1 MGFKVVAQ
9 LPAHIP
15 LGEVEDRYAWELEAF
30 HAIDAEICEV
40 AAASEDEFVRFA
52 HDADALITS
61 WGFPITR
68 RIIEGLRRCV
78 VIGVGSVGVDT
89 VDVDAATEAGIVVT
103 NTPDIFIEEVAD
115 HALALILSCARR
127 IVEQDEMVR
136 DERWSEGRPQLSHL
150 PRKWGRVLGL
160 VSFGNVARA
169 TARRAAAFGVH
180 LLAYDPFVSELRM
193 TAEGVEPVTSL
204 GELLERSDIVSVHTP
219 YNRDTHH
226 LIGAAEIAR
235 MRDDAILVNTGR
247 GGVVDEE
254 ALARAM
260 AGGKLWAAA
269 LDVLEQEPPPP
280 DHPLSHCPTSSC
292 RPTSPRQRHGCGRRP
307 VVGSVAR
314 WRWSSPVDGH
324 DRASIPACY
333 PARRSS
339 VGSPIRATAAPTG
352 NGRAPRP
359 SPRAQAPGK
368 HGLDLVGEPAST
380 RSPTAQ
386 PRPRESCLRAVSTHS
401 AAATTSEHS
410 GSSRRRWICTT

>member
-15 LGEVEDRYAWELEAF
+15 LGEVEDRYAWELEAL

-115 HALALILSCARR
+115 HALALILGCARR

-136 DERWSEGRPQLSHL
+136 DERWFQGRPQLSHL
-150 PRKWGRVLGL
+150 PRLWGRTLGL

-204 GELLERSDIVSVHTP
+204 GELLERSDIVSIHAP

-254 ALARAM
+254 ALALAM

-280 DHPLSHCPTSSC
+280 DHPLFTLPNVILSPHVASATSRM
-292 RPTSPRQRHGCGRRP
+292 RPET
-307 VVGSVAR
+307 
-314 WRWSSPVDGH
+314 
-324 DRASIPACY
+324 
-333 PARRSS
+333 
-339 VGSPIRATAAPTG
+339 
-352 NGRAPRP
+352 
-359 SPRAQAPGK
+359 
-368 HGLDLVGEPAST
+368 
-380 RSPTAQ
+380 
-386 PRPRESCLRAVSTHS
+386 
-401 AAATTSEHS
+401 
-410 GSSRRRWICTT
+410 RRRVGREVALVLSGRWPRSCVNPGVLPRTSLERWQPYPSDRGPNR